1 MGKTN
6 QPNYRKN
13 FFATKIKPFAWQFF
27 ADSAS
32 PREKRASVRRSD
44 FAFVLASFRLGAFLD
59 EKLSILGLSAKEAQ
73 DFAEFWIPEL
83 LRHRKDGVRGS
94 VLAS

>member
-1 MGKTN
+1 MGT
-6 QPNYRKN
+6 
-13 FFATKIKPFAWQFF
+13 
-27 ADSAS
+27 
-32 PREKRASVRRSD
+32 
-44 FAFVLASFRLGAFLD
+44 FLE